1 MIGTSPSLSASI
13 AIILIHTNITQA
25 TYIGCSLPESFDGS
39 CDKDVFPKTDS
50 VTKSVLP
57 GTKCRF
63 PGTMRVMLC
72 NEDTTWTHAHDDLKH
87 NAITRHKRQIQ
98 YVAPIMGA
106 VTGLIT
112 GIAQAVCM
120 FVCEKSS
127 PPNTPPTIT
136 CPRVSDVTAETGATT
151 AHVTWSPPTA
161 TDPEDGSKGVQQIM
175 GKDPGSVFDEGT
187 HFIQYKTVDKGGLSA
202 SCSIQFTVKVQR
214 CSPIHWPS
222 TGRVECDK
230 REISGSTCKLYCD
243 EGYEADNVT
252 ESVCDKEKWS
262 ATFECTEKE
271 CPTIP
276 NVTNGN
282 VYCMGNPPTFKTLCT
297 LSCKRGF
304 SIEGPSMVI
313 CNKKGEFSL
322 PGKCIDTKPPEFV
335 DGCPLDVEKYAEKKG
350 GARMVHWADPATKD
364 NSGVAPTVKST
375 PSSGSV
381 FSPGRTPVR
390 VVATDQ
396 DGNTASCSFT
406 VKIQS
411 LVCDDPK
418 LDKSGRDL
426 LLYSCSDGMTYGD
439 TCTMSCKSG
448 YPLEGSSRILCD
460 ERPGSERPQ
469 EFTGHGQLIL
479 LNPTVKVSNRVNN
492 CPDLRQPLN
501 GALACDRWNHGKM
514 CQMQCNEKF
523 DVPRKV
529 PAQYVCGESD
539 GTWRPSDDIQDC
551 TVKRRPGSM
560 MMPSELYYYSGNC
573 PDATANQQ
581 IRENFI
587 KMLKANP
594 LFKEECGGTVPDC
607 RAEFVSVK
615 CGKTSRRKRAAKVN
629 VRVEFNV
636 ILPYRE
642 NGQNSSVTVKSC
654 EASFD
659 RIKAAIDNAV
669 QSKSLD
675 VGVPGLELQDDSF
688 APGIPNF
695 LCGKGMIANYRT
707 ASCAG
712 CPSGTMFNETSNDCT
727 DCPLGS
733 YQDSGFAST
742 CLRCPDG
749 FSTRSTGSRKKEDC
763 LAMCQAGQ
771 SSRSGLLP
779 CNPCPVGTY
788 QDIRGMTLCKSCPV
802 GQSTLNQGT
811 NSITNCVDFD
821 ISVNKSTLGDF
832 GTIKGDFTSLSVYFW
847 IKIHGNGSSK
857 VKISDGHGG
866 ESFNVNI
873 ADTITVGIGS
883 DSVDSGLSVRK
894 NDWMHIIT
902 TADTSTKT
910 VTVFT
915 DGKQAFSKVLSSIA
929 SPMVLNGSTVSLT
942 SDTKVTISSL
952 NIVGRILTGGEV
964 GEVSSG
970 CGVHVRDSSME
981 ANAEGLIVPSTCDSI
996 NECLSSPCGNHTCVN
1011 EVGRYRCDCAHGY
1024 SGRQCEVAPDHC
1036 RHHSCQHGARC
1047 VNNYSKY
1054 TCVCG
1059 QGYRGQLCEEVI
1071 VNGGWSL
1078 WSDWGECSVTC
1089 GGGVM
1094 TRNRKCNSPSPDP
1107 DGRPC
1112 AGSDTLSENCNAHE
1126 CPACSH
1132 LPRSY
1137 GVQTHCN
1144 TTADLIQC
1152 SISCRD
1158 DLMFIKPVLPLYECG
1173 RETNYM
1179 WTHQTEDNP
1188 HARLP
1193 ACSAVSSA
1201 RGFTIQHQMEYPSL
1215 ACDSSEQ
1222 TKSSLT
1228 TQLLAKTNTLNC
1240 TKDNSCQIRVEFCP
1254 GTTRRKRSTGAPVA
1268 IVMTSNTDS
1277 LNPMNIS
1284 LVFRDKSRSG
1294 QLKTYFTDVSTFEI
1308 SAQQLVNNSNTIF
1321 TVTLG
1326 GRTYTVDP
1334 NSGTTD
1340 VHINCPPGTVPTE
1353 AAGLCGEC
1361 PAGTREDN
1369 SVCVLCGKGSY
1380 QDRPASVA
1388 CTLCPSG
1395 TTTPGLGATSASDCS
1410 TDGGH
1415 SPPDSAADD
1424 SPNTALVI
1432 VLPTLS
1438 ALVLIIVVIV
1448 VPFKVKGTK
1457 VKRSGSALWPKKY
1470 KADCSPSPPPY
1481 TPGNILDDTCN
1492 IGAPWYP
1499 LQTAQSPPDSSMSPV
1514 KIPPQSDVTTE

>member
-1 MIGTSPSLSASI
+1 MAGTSRFLAACI
-13 AIILIHTNITQA
+13 FTAMILIYTNITEA
-25 TYIGCSLPESFDGS
+25 TYTGCRLPETFDGS
-39 CDKDVFPKTDS
+39 CSKDVFPKTDT
-50 VTKSVLP
+50 VIRRVLP

-63 PGTMRVMLC
+63 LGTMRVIIC
-72 NEDTTWTHAHDDLKH
+72 NEDTTWTQVYDVREHA
-87 NAITRHKRQIQ
+87 AISRHKRQIQ

-112 GIAQAVCM
+112 GIAEVVCM
-120 FVCEKSS
+120 FVCKKSP

-136 CPRVSDVTAETGATT
+136 CPQVSDITAETGTTT
-151 AHVTWSPPTA
+151 AHVTWPTPTA
-161 TDPEDGSKGVQQIM
+161 TDPEDGSKRVELIM

-187 HFIQYKTVDKGGLSA
+187 HFIQYKTEDKGGLTA
-202 SCSIQFTVKVQR
+202 SCIIQFTVKVQR

-243 EGYEADNVT
+243 EGYEAVGAT
-252 ESVCDKEKWS
+252 VSVCDKEKWS
-262 ATFECTEKE
+262 AAFKCTEKE

-282 VYCMGNPPTFKTLCT
+282 VYCMGNPPTYKTLCT

-304 SIEGPSMVI
+304 SIEGPPMII
-313 CNKKGEFSL
+313 CNKKGEFSP
-322 PGKCIDTKPPEFV
+322 PGKCIDTTPPEFV
-335 DGCPLDVEKYAEKKG
+335 DGCPADVETYAVKKG
-350 GARMVHWADPATKD
+350 GARAVNWTDPATKD
-364 NSGVAPTVKST
+364 NSGVAPTIKSI
-375 PSSGSV
+375 PSSGYA
-381 FSPGRTPVR
+381 FPPGRTSVR
-390 VVATDQ
+390 VAATDQ

-406 VKIQS
+406 VNIKT
-411 LVCDDPK
+411 LKCDDPN

-426 LLYSCSDGMTYGD
+426 LLYSCSDDMTYGD

-460 ERPGSERPQ
+460 ERPGSGTP
-469 EFTGHGQLIL
+469 
-479 LNPTVKVSNRVNN
+479 PRVHWTWPADTLEPYCKINN
-492 CPDLRQPLN
+492 CPDLREPLN

-514 CQMQCNEKF
+514 CQMQCNDKF
-523 DVPRKV
+523 DVPRSV

-539 GTWRPSDDIQDC
+539 GKWRPSDDIQDC

-560 MMPSELYYYSGNC
+560 MMPSELYYYSGDC

-581 IRENFI
+581 IKENFI
-587 KMLKANP
+587 KMLQANP

-607 RAEFVSVK
+607 KAEFVSVK
-615 CGKTSRRKRAAKVN
+615 CGTISRRKRAAKVN
-629 VRVEFNV
+629 VIVEFNV

-642 NGQNSSVTVKSC
+642 NGQNASVVVKSC
-654 EASFD
+654 EAAFD
-659 RIKAAIDNAV
+659 RIKAAIDKAV

-675 VGVPGLELQDDSF
+675 VGVPGLELQNDSY

-695 LCGKGMIANYRT
+695 LCGKGMTPKYRT

-712 CPSGTMFNETSNDCT
+712 CPSGTMFNETSNDCA

-749 FSTRSTGSRKKEDC
+749 FSTKSTGSRKKEDC
-763 LAMCQAGQ
+763 IAMCQTGRF
-771 SSRSGLLP
+771 SGSGLLP
-779 CNPCPVGTY
+779 CKPCPIGTY
-788 QDIRGMTLCKSCPV
+788 QDIRGMTACKSCPL
-802 GQSTLNQGT
+802 GQSTLNQGS
-811 NSITNCVDFD
+811 NNIKHCVDFD

-832 GTIKGDFTSLSVYFW
+832 GNIMGDFTSLSMYFW
-847 IKIHGNGSSK
+847 IRIHGNGSSK

-866 ESFNVNI
+866 ESFSVNI
-873 ADTITVGIGS
+873 ADSITVGLGS
-883 DSVDSGLSVRK
+883 GSVASGLSVK
-894 NDWMHIIT
+894 ENDWMHIVT
-902 TADTSTKT
+902 TADTSTKKIT
-910 VTVFT
+910 VYT
-915 DGKQAFSKVLSSIA
+915 DGKQGFTKVLSSIA
-929 SPMVLNGSTVSLT
+929 SPLALNGSTVSLT
-942 SDTKVTISSL
+942 SNTKVTISSI
-952 NIVGRILTGGEV
+952 NIIQRILTGSEA

-970 CGVHVRDSSME
+970 CGVHVPDSSIE
-981 ANAEGLIVPSTCDSI
+981 VNSEGLTVPSTCDSV

-1036 RHHSCQHGARC
+1036 LHHSCQHGARC
-1047 VNNYSKY
+1047 VNSYSSY
-1054 TCVCG
+1054 TCVCK

-1107 DGRPC
+1107 DGEPC
-1112 AGSDTLSENCNAHE
+1112 AGSDTMSENCNAQE

-1132 LPRSY
+1132 LLRSY

-1173 RETNYM
+1173 RKTNYM

-1188 HARLP
+1188 RARLP

-1215 ACDSSEQ
+1215 TCDGSEQ
-1222 TKSSLT
+1222 IRPSLT

-1240 TKDNSCQIRVEFCP
+1240 TQDNSCQIRVDFCS
-1254 GTTRRKRSTGAPVA
+1254 GTARRKRSTGAPVA

-1277 LNPMNIS
+1277 HNPMNIS

-1294 QLKTYFTDVSTFEI
+1294 QLKTYFTDVATFEI

-1321 TVTLG
+1321 TVNLG
-1326 GRTYTVDP
+1326 GKTYTTDP
-1334 NSGTTD
+1334 NSGTTAVD
-1340 VHINCPPGTVPTE
+1340 INCPPGTVPTD

-1369 SVCVLCGKGSY
+1369 NVCVLCGKGSY
-1380 QDRPASVA
+1380 QDRPASIV
-1388 CTLCPSG
+1388 CSPCPSG

-1410 TDGGH
+1410 TDDDH
-1415 SPPDSAADD
+1415 PAPDSAADD
-1424 SPNTALVI
+1424 SPNITLVI

-1438 ALVLIIVVIV
+1438 ALVLIVVV
-1448 VPFKVKGTK
+1448 VVVAFKVKRTK
-1457 VKRSGSALWPKKY
+1457 VKRSGSSVCPKKD
-1470 KADCSPSPPPY
+1470 KTDSSPSPPPY
-1481 TPGNILDDTCN
+1481 TPGHTLEDTWSV
-1492 IGAPWYP
+1492 GA
-1499 LQTAQSPPDSSMSPV
+1499 A
-1514 KIPPQSDVTTE
+1514 